1 MTSRSTLDLHTLGFA
16 ICAYSVGGVGENHR
30 TERCPSS
37 FFSATSRAAE
47 LEMRAVE
54 EPLRSDFDVAGL
66 TTRVLE
72 RVEELEARGN
82 HMGP

>member
-30 TERCPSS
+30 TERCPS

-47 LEMRAVE
+47 LEMRAAE

-66 TTRVLE
+66 RTRVLE
-72 RVEELEARGN
+72 RVEELEARGH